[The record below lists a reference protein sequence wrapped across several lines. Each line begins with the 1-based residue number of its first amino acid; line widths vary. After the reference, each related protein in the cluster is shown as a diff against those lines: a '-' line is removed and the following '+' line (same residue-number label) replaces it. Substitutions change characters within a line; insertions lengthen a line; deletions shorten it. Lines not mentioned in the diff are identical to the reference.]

1 MLSLCA
7 TVSHLWEFGV
17 SSTFREITWSQ
28 TYRAKLVS
36 VGSENCFKVF
46 ISFLK
51 EGMYT
56 SIRMAKAKLETTPNA
71 SKDAEKL
78 DHSYTADKNVR
89 QVQPLWKTV

>member
-1 MLSLCA
+1 M
-7 TVSHLWEFGV
+7 
-17 SSTFREITWSQ
+17 
-28 TYRAKLVS
+28 
-36 VGSENCFKVF
+36 F

-56 SIRMAKAKLETTPNA
+56 SIRMAKAKLETIPNA

-89 QVQPLWKTV
+89 WYSHSGKQFDSFLQI